1 MSVVLAITTVV
12 VALRCRSSS
21 PGVAT
26 AAAAAGDVGHARR
39 NPHPSLHYAATMA
52 TPNRQRRRNM
62 IATVIVLLTPVVT
75 SAASPPAAAA
85 DIGKFCQVI
94 LRQFLFSIFCFLM
107 SNCTL
112 SVCNLLGVE

>member
-1 MSVVLAITTVV
+1 
-12 VALRCRSSS
+12 
-21 PGVAT
+21 VAT
-26 AAAAAGDVGHARR
+26 AAAAAAAAGDVGHARR

-94 LRQFLFSIFCFLM
+94 LRQFLFSIFCFFNVELYI
-107 SNCTL
+107 
-112 SVCNLLGVE
+112 VCMQPVGGGMTTNS

>member
-1 MSVVLAITTVV
+1 
-12 VALRCRSSS
+12 
-21 PGVAT
+21 VAT
-26 AAAAAGDVGHARR
+26 AAAAAAAGDVGHARR

-52 TPNRQRRRNM
+52 TPNRQRRRNV